1 MEGVEV
7 ENGSASARPEADA
20 ATAAKEAAKQVVA
33 AMSRRVR
40 GIDKATGTVAG
51 VKDEKPADA
60 APVAMVPGFVT
71 SNAKAGFVIHV
82 QKLNKMVTEVWAVNE
97 LIAIGKGNLDG
108 DTGQICVT
116 RVACA

>member
-33 AMSRRVR
+33 ALSRRVR

-51 VKDEKPADA
+51 YARPGVDRLHTLRDVDDLRIKSTEA
-60 APVAMVPGFVT
+60 VAQRPGYKR
-71 SNAKAGFVIHV
+71 SNA
-82 QKLNKMVTEVWAVNE
+82 L
-97 LIAIGKGNLDG
+97 L
-108 DTGQICVT
+108 
-116 RVACA
+116 